1 MKAQFDLRKT
11 RRIRYLREL
20 EKGPKTARQLSD
32 IIGVTPWSAIRTMER
47 IVDDGKATDEIE
59 GTMHVYTIV
68 DNNIDEN

>member
-32 IIGVTPWSAIRTMER
+32 KIGVTTWSAIRTMER
-47 IVDDGKATDEIE
+47 IVDDGKATDTIE
-59 GTMHVYTIV
+59 RNVHVYTIV
-68 DNNIDEN
+68 DGIIDEN